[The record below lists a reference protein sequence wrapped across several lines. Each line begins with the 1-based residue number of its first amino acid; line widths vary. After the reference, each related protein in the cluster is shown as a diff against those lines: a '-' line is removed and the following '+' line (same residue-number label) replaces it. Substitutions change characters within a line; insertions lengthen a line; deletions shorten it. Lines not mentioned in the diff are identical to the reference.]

1 MVLITIFLD
10 QDVCCKSTNHN
21 LVCLGFFDLSK
32 LFKKNIG
39 LAGHLRLVFTS
50 VGVGASR
57 SRNQKRRAYN
67 VVKIGFRFR
76 LRSAHDLVKTRLSES
91 EAEAEG

>member
-1 MVLITIFLD
+1 MQTLCSGIESAHIRRV
-10 QDVCCKSTNHN
+10 N
-21 LVCLGFFDLSK
+21 FFSK

-50 VGVGASR
+50 VGVDDRGR
-57 SRNQKRRAYN
+57 
-67 VVKIGFRFR
+67 R
-76 LRSAHDLVKTRLSES
+76 LRSAFDLVKTRLLES